1 MATRGYLLGHSA
13 REMQRLILQARLLA
27 PITRSFFHA
36 AGIGPGM
43 RVLDVGSGAGDV
55 AILASDLVG
64 TTGEVVG
71 LDREPAAVAAA
82 STRSTA
88 EGRSNLSFIVG
99 DPSSLH
105 FERPFDAVV
114 GRYVLMY
121 QPNPAVTLSSLSKVL
136 YQTP

>member
-64 TTGEVVG
+64 TGIDPVQWFSRSLRGSFRVETGVWQERCG
-71 LDREPAAVAAA
+71 L
-82 STRSTA
+82 
-88 EGRSNLSFIVG
+88 
-99 DPSSLH
+99 
-105 FERPFDAVV
+105 PFC
-114 GRYVLMY
+114 
-121 QPNPAVTLSSLSKVL
+121 
-136 YQTP
+136 